1 MGGIAVWG
9 SSEGASRRK
18 RTSVSGWFG
27 SRPEIRG
34 LSPKF
39 SRDDAVAPAG
49 QRTPGTAWH
58 DAQPTRSMIASPSAG
73 FAPASVRGGSLLSP
87 QPASPAE
94 LQATTRTTRVR
105 APEPV
110 VSVRAIRSPSPLL
123 RANPPP
129 RRRFPGTVTLGPC
142 CAGVRALSSALS
154 LFALAACHPIANDTE
169 AALTASGE
177 LVALSGGGA
186 GARNA
191 CFSCHGLD
199 GLGDGD
205 SVPRLAGM
213 EVGYLQKQMEDYA
226 RALRHDAVMSPIARR
241 LSEGDRR
248 AVVAW
253 YAAMPAP
260 AGAAGAAGIGTPAP
274 ILFAQGDPARGV
286 VACAACHGDEGQGAG
301 PGNPAL
307 AGQPAAYTLEQLTR
321 WKRA

>member
-1 MGGIAVWG
+1 
-9 SSEGASRRK
+9 
-18 RTSVSGWFG
+18 
-27 SRPEIRG
+27 
-34 LSPKF
+34 
-39 SRDDAVAPAG
+39 
-49 QRTPGTAWH
+49 
-58 DAQPTRSMIASPSAG
+58 
-73 FAPASVRGGSLLSP
+73 
-87 QPASPAE
+87 
-94 LQATTRTTRVR
+94 
-105 APEPV
+105 
-110 VSVRAIRSPSPLL
+110 
-123 RANPPP
+123 
-129 RRRFPGTVTLGPC
+129 
-142 CAGVRALSSALS
+142 VRALSSALS

-226 RALRHDAVMSPIARR
+226 RALRHDPVMSPIARR

-260 AGAAGAAGIGTPAP
+260 AGAAGIGTPAP

-307 AGQPAAYTLEQLTR
+307 AGQPTAYTLEQLMR
-321 WKRA
+321 WKRAGRRNDPRGVMTAAVAPLTDEEMRRIAVWLQTRSSSRPPDSGGASASVSATAAAEPAASRGIHHPDR